1 MKEIILD
8 RKIRIGISACQ
19 AGAKVRYNG
28 KGWDVIKNIGR
39 DKNMFIWTPVCPE
52 IMSGMGVLRL
62 PIKLSKG
69 NGNDFWEDKAIIK
82 NRQGKDISAQMKH
95 GALVSMKTLELA
107 DIDIFIYMEGSP
119 SCGINRTTLKNKR
132 LGNPPGVFGSLLL
145 KKNYFLISSQDLE
158 SPIKWWDWKRKII
171 AYVWTKDLL
180 DKNLENIKEV
190 WEGLQYL
197 LNEIDEIKAK
207 IIKEDILLNKDK
219 LNIKRDILNLLREKT
234 SLEKIKKYL
243 WINYNILGEEEN
255 ISFDDINSP
264 DVLRGSTAVAEELK
278 IIEKY
283 VRKENKYFRS
293 SPINYKP
300 K

>member
-1 MKEIILD
+1 MKEIILN

-69 NGNDFWEDKAIIK
+69 NGNDFWKDKAIIK

-145 KKNYFLISSQDLE
+145 EKNYFLISSQDLE

-180 DKNLENIKEV
+180 NKNLENIKEV

-197 LNEIDEIKAK
+197 LNEINEEKAK
-207 IIKEDILLNKDK
+207 SIKEDILLNKDK

-243 WINYNILGEEEN
+243 WINYNILSEAEN

>member
-1 MKEIILD
+1 
-8 RKIRIGISACQ
+8 
-19 AGAKVRYNG
+19 
-28 KGWDVIKNIGR
+28 
-39 DKNMFIWTPVCPE
+39 
-52 IMSGMGVLRL
+52 
-62 PIKLSKG
+62 
-69 NGNDFWEDKAIIK
+69 
-82 NRQGKDISAQMKH
+82 
-95 GALVSMKTLELA
+95 
-107 DIDIFIYMEGSP
+107 YMEGSP

-158 SPIKWWDWKRKII
+158 SPIKWWDWKRKIV
-171 AYVWTKDLL
+171 AYVWAKDLL

-197 LNEIDEIKAK
+197 LNEIDEEKAK
-207 IIKEDILLNKDK
+207 IIKENILLNKDK
-219 LNIKRDILNLLREKT
+219 LNIKNDILNLLREKT

-243 WINYNILGEEEN
+243 WINYNILKEEEN
-255 ISFDDINSP
+255 IAFDQINSP
-264 DVLRGSTAVAEELK
+264 HVLRGSTAVAEELK

-283 VRKENKYFRS
+283 VRKEKKYFRS